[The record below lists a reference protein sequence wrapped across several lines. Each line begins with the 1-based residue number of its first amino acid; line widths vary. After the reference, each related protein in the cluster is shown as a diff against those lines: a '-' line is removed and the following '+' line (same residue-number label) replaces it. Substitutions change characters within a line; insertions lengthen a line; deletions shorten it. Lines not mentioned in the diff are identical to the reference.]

1 MAKVVSLEEARVK
14 MYEKYDYTKLVA
26 GIGVGIGVIFLI
38 IGALN
43 LTDQIDLSFK
53 PLDNQDR
60 NDDGTINAQDNN
72 PGHDS
77 DGDGIPDQGESPIRR
92 FLNFLVFAL
101 LAFMGP
107 IGFYKYKKMRDVKAI
122 ERRLPD
128 FLRDVAEA
136 GRFGMTLADAIV
148 VSSRGRYG
156 KLTPEIGK
164 MAAQIQWGVP
174 ATEALRLF
182 TERVKTPMVGRIVSI
197 IRKSSDAGGNVADVL
212 TMVSH
217 DAKENQLTE
226 DERKIA
232 MSTYIAVIYIS
243 FLVFLVTI
251 WILNV
256 SFLPKM
262 KETSAV
268 IAERTAEMGG
278 TATETGGGFGSPL
291 AENVV
296 ELIANIQVAFFVA
309 AIVHA
314 IGDGILAGVL
324 DNGQIVNG
332 LRHSFIML
340 VIGFVLLIL
349 V

>member
-1 MAKVVSLEEARVK
+1 MAKLPTVEEARVK
-14 MYEKYDYTKLVA
+14 MYEKHDYTKPIA
-26 GIGVGIGVIFLI
+26 GIGIALGTIFVVI
-38 IGALN
+38 AVLN
-43 LTDQIDLSFK
+43 LTNQVDMSFK

-60 NDDGTINAQDNN
+60 NDDGVITALDMN
-72 PGHDS
+72 PGFDS
-77 DGDGIPDQGESPIRR
+77 DDDGVPDQGEAPVRR
-92 FLNFLVFAL
+92 FLNFIVFAI
-101 LAFMGP
+101 LAFIGP

-136 GRFGMTLADAIV
+136 GRFGMTLAEAIV

-156 KLTPEIGK
+156 KLTPEIEK

-262 KETSAV
+262 ME
-268 IAERTAEMGG
+268 
-278 TATETGGGFGSPL
+278 TATTIEARQTEGAGDDTGAGFASPL
-291 AENVV
+291 AENIDV
-296 ELIANIQVAFFVA
+296 LISDIQVAFFIA

-314 IGDGILAGVL
+314 VGDGILAGVL
-324 DNGQIVNG
+324 DNGQVVNG

-340 VIGFVLLIL
+340 VIGFMLLLL